1 MKKLA
6 LYATIV
12 SLIISLIYSFKVYW
26 IIETEFEFYRATF
39 ITLVSEIGLWCAYYY
54 ARDYEGTKAH
64 EERAKR
70 ITQHFAMMSQPDE
83 EPEQKQ

>member
-6 LYATIV
+6 LYAMLV
-12 SLIISLIYSFKVYW
+12 SITISLIYSFKVYW
-26 IIETEFEFYRATF
+26 IIETDFEFYRATF

-54 ARDYEGTKAH
+54 ARDYESIKAH
-64 EERAKR
+64 EERAKH
-70 ITQHFAMMSQPDE
+70 IEQHFAMMSQPEE